1 VELYNAAQI
10 KKWDAYTIENEPISS
25 IDLMERAATKCT
37 EWIITNGFHQLS
49 FKIFCGKGNNG
60 GDGLAIARLLHNKDV
75 VVEVYILEFGKLGSE
90 DFQINLHRLHELP
103 IPIHFLQSAD
113 QLPQLKDEVV
123 IDALYGSGLNKPL
136 DGLSAEVVHHIN
148 EHAVEV
154 IAIDI
159 PSGLFMDASSKN
171 NISIVARHT
180 LTFQTY
186 KLAFLVAEN
195 NKNVGQLHILDIG
208 LHPLFLQ
215 QEPASKFTLDETF
228 IKSIYKSRKKNPF
241 AHKGTFGH
249 SLLICG
255 SYGKMGAAVLAAKAC
270 LKSGAGL
277 LTCFI
282 PSVGYNIMQTAL
294 PEAMV
299 ITDDHEN
306 ILANLPSH
314 IETYSAIGIGP
325 GIGTAVETQKL
336 FSFLVRR
343 SDKPVVIDADG
354 LNCLSL
360 DTSLLSQLPPNSILT
375 PHPKEFDRLFGEYDS
390 DFDRIKTAETKSKEL
405 HIIIVL
411 KGHHTLITT
420 PGGISFF
427 NTTGNAGLAKGG
439 SGDVLTGII
448 TALLSQGYEPAHA
461 ALLGVYLHGLSA
473 DIAAKEIALESMM
486 PSDIIENI
494 SAAYKKIEV

>member
-461 ALLGVYLHGLSA
+461 ALLGIYLHGLSA

-486 PSDIIENI
+486 SSDIIENI

>member
-10 KKWDAYTIENEPISS
+10 KKWDAYTIEHEPISS

-37 EWIITNGFHQLS
+37 EWIFTNSFNERS

-60 GDGLAIARLLHNKDV
+60 GDGLAIARQLHKKEV
-75 VVEVYILEFGKLGSE
+75 AVEVYILEFGKLGSE
-90 DFQINLHRLHELP
+90 DFQTNLHRLHELT
-103 IPIHFLQSAD
+103 IPIHFLQSAE
-113 QLPQLKDEVV
+113 QLPV
-123 IDALYGSGLNKPL
+123 IKRRSCYRCTLWVRINKPL

-148 EHAVEV
+148 KHATDV

-159 PSGLFMDASSKN
+159 PSGLFMDTSSKN
-171 NISIVARHT
+171 NIAIQATHT
-180 LTFQTY
+180 LTFQHY

-195 NKNVGQLHILDIG
+195 NKYVGQLHILDIG
-208 LHPLFLQ
+208 LHPDFLQ

-228 IKSIYKSRKKNPF
+228 IKTIYKSRKQNPF

-249 SLLICG
+249 ALLICG

-277 LTCFI
+277 VSCLI
-282 PSVGYNIMQTAL
+282 PGCGYDIMQTAL

-299 ITDDHEN
+299 ITDDHEK

-360 DTSLLSQLPPNSILT
+360 DVSLLNQLPPNSILT
-375 PHPKEFDRLFGEYDS
+375 PHPKEFDRLFGEHDS
-390 DFDRIKTAETKSKEL
+390 DFDRIKTAETKSQEH

-439 SGDVLTGII
+439 SGDVLTGMI

-473 DIAAKEIALESMM
+473 NIAAKVIALESMM

-494 SAAYKKIEV
+494 SAAYKILEI